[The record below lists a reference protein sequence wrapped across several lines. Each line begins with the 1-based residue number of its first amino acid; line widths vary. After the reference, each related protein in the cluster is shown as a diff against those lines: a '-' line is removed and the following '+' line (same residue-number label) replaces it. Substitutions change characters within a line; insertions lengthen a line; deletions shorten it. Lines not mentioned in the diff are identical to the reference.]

1 MRGDEALFAFEC
13 KLAARAGDW
22 PEQETA
28 APSESWLAASPI
40 VAASY
45 AGRLSLEGRFAEAKP
60 LLAFAV
66 RGFARQGA
74 AGPLRAAIARLV
86 DVDLHLGDVAEAE
99 TGLRFLRDEPHPTD
113 DGGDSLPDAA
123 FALGRGGFLVGLTEE
138 DRLGQLEAAAIG
150 FANADRRSRAL
161 EAAFEWKRLA
171 AAAGSRAEGDA
182 DSAVARTL
190 RQKAVWNSAYAQHAR
205 LFDPAAPRAPVES
218 TIGPYYRTLA
228 KARELRERMRADAG
242 AGDDEVRK
250 FVADLAAR
258 FPGDVELQAER
269 LLLLAG
275 LHARAGRPEEA
286 EAELRE
292 AEALFTLG
300 LAPEYAREIAAASAA
315 PPGAEG
321 GPVPVRVRCFGGF
334 AFERAGAPIGEPRW
348 KRKKAQELLLLL
360 LLRPGHAMPK
370 EHAIDALFGGDVDP
384 EKAANQL
391 YVAIHEV
398 KRVMK
403 ETLGWRDAV
412 VLRDGVLSLPEA
424 LIEEVDVEKYTTL
437 VRVAD
442 QLQTDQP
449 ELSAELYETAA
460 ELYGPLLP
468 NKPYLDWLDRLR
480 DELERKQS
488 RVLERLV
495 RAAQQRGE
503 PESAKRFAR
512 EWLELD
518 PLREEALQ
526 ALLRL
531 LLGSGGA
538 SEAAGLF
545 AAFEK
550 RLFEELGARPSEETI
565 RLFDASV
572 RKM

>member
-28 APSESWLAASPI
+28 APAESWLTASPI

-45 AGRLSLEGRFAEAKP
+45 AGRLALEGRFAEAKP

-138 DRLGQLEAAAIG
+138 ARLGQLEAAAIG

-171 AAAGSRAEGDA
+171 AAAGSRAEGGA

-190 RQKAVWNSAYAQHAR
+190 RQKAVWNSAYAPHAR
-205 LFDPAAPRAPVES
+205 LFDPAAPGAPVES
-218 TIGPYYRTLA
+218 TLGPYYRTLA
-228 KARELRERMRADAG
+228 RARELRERMRADAG
-242 AGDDEVRK
+242 AGDDVRK

-258 FPGDVELQAER
+258 FPGDLELQAER
-269 LLLLAG
+269 RLLTAG
-275 LHARAGRPEEA
+275 LHARAGRPGEA
-286 EAELRE
+286 AAELRE

-300 LAPEYAREIAAASAA
+300 LAPEYAREIAAASDA
-315 PPGAEG
+315 PPGPEG
-321 GPVPVRVRCFGGF
+321 GAAPARVRCFGGF
-334 AFERAGAPIGEPRW
+334 AFERAGVLIGEPRW

-398 KRVMK
+398 KRVMR

-488 RVLERLV
+488 RVLKRLV

-531 LLGSGGA
+531 SLESGGA

-545 AAFEK
+545 AAFEE

-565 RLFDASV
+565 RLFEALV
-572 RKM
+572 RNM